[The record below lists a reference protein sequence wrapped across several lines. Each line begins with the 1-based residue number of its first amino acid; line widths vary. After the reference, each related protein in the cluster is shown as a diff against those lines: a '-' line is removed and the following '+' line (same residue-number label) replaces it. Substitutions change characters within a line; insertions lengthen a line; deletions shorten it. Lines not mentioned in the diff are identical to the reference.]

1 MVWTST
7 WFDPVVEGDS
17 AQALLDKGVDVLAM
31 HQDSPAVGEKAE
43 AAGARWVSY
52 NSDMS
57 AFAPNAYLTAP
68 VWDWGPRYAEIIEA
82 ARAGTYTPAPDGYW
96 GSMADGVVALAP
108 IASDV
113 NADVVA
119 AVEARRAEIIA
130 GTFHVF
136 SGPINDQD
144 GYEAVA
150 AGETL
155 DDGALLGMEFFVQG
169 VIGTLG

>member
-1 MVWTST
+1 MSKHS
-7 WFDPVVEGDS
+7 EGC
-17 AQALLDKGVDVLAM
+17 
-31 HQDSPAVGEKAE
+31 
-43 AAGARWVSY
+43 
-52 NSDMS
+52 
-57 AFAPNAYLTAP
+57 AFAATAYVAAP
-68 VWDWGPRYAEIIEA
+68 GWDWGPRYAEIIEA

-150 AGETL
+150 ADEIL